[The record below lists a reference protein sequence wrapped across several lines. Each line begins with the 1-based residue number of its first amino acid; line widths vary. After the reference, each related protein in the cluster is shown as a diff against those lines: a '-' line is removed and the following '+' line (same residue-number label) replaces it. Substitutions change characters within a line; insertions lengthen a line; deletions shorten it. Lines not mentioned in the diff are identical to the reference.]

1 MYVNAIGLSF
11 YKYFVVVLV
20 VKNKDLND
28 VFSTV

>member
-1 MYVNAIGLSF
+1 MYVNAIGLLF
-11 YKYFVVVLV
+11 YKYFVVALV